1 MFLIVGVLYS
11 LMWFRSKVILYRWD
25 SIVRFSVN
33 IWLVG
38 DWFLEQLC
46 FYEITKMERK
56 ERAEL
61 SFSWNWHVLLSVLI
75 GICSAQASGPWFLSC
90 VPVLGMRSRGL
101 FAKKR
106 KVGKRRVMT
115 WGKQTYQYVS
125 ITNHYK
131 NIFSGIFFDCFNCA
145 CWTNCIFL
153 PSGWSISPKLFVC
166 LAVLSCLNVRRST
179 RKYALKDMH

>member
-38 DWFLEQLC
+38 GWFLEQLC
-46 FYEITKMERK
+46 FCEITKMERK

-61 SFSWNWHVLLSVLI
+61 SFSWNWRVLLSVLV
-75 GICSAQASGPWFLSC
+75 GICSAEASGPWFLSC
-90 VPVLGMRSRGL
+90 VPVLGMHSRGL

-106 KVGKRRVMT
+106 KVRKGSGYDL
-115 WGKQTYQYVS
+115 WQTNLP
-125 ITNHYK
+125 ININK
-131 NIFSGIFFDCFNCA
+131 NIFTGIFFDCFNCA

-153 PSGWSISPKLFVC
+153 PSGWAISPLLFVC
-166 LAVLSCLNVRRST
+166 LGVLSCLNVRHST
-179 RKYALKDMH
+179 WKYALKDMH